1 MISTENAQDIN
12 ENEAAHILALYY
24 DKTMHTLEVLMNQL
38 NMMYYWEKIRLMF
51 VDIEPTIVQLQKLM
65 SRCLKLYGK
74 IDAFMKIFRLIQ
86 KKEVSE
92 IYHSVV
98 KIV

>member
-1 MISTENAQDIN
+1 
-12 ENEAAHILALYY
+12 
-24 DKTMHTLEVLMNQL
+24 
-38 NMMYYWEKIRLMF
+38 MF
-51 VDIEPTIVQLQKLM
+51 VDQEPTIVQLQKLM

-98 KIV
+98 NIV